1 MEMGATHSLDLTSDV
16 THLVVG
22 CIDTPKYAYVA
33 KERPDIRVL
42 QPGFIDAVKA
52 RWMKGEDVR
61 AELPA
66 LEKEY
71 KCPTFWGLR
80 ICVTG
85 FSDLDLRQSL
95 TKVIEQGGGEYCGD
109 LRQSVTHLV
118 AKEPAGKKYEFALQ
132 WQQKIVG
139 VEWIW
144 MSVQRGM
151 ALEEKLFAATLPPES
166 RGMGAVK
173 VEEVY
178 GVNGLGKRT
187 RGEEQ
192 GGPVGK
198 RKMRRVATETLGERK
213 DEVWADIGGHH
224 VGAGARPPQHEDTPD
239 TVDDVTAE
247 VEESMVHPPTERKL
261 FESDALKDFSGNFI
275 VYGFDQRRVCHG
287 RPL

>member
-1 MEMGATHSLDLTSDV
+1 MGATHSLDLTSDV

-22 CIDTPKYAYVA
+22 RIDTPKYAYVA

-52 RWMKGEDVR
+52 RWMNGEDVR

-66 LEKEY
+66 LEEKY

-85 FSDLDLRQSL
+85 FSDMDVRQSL
-95 TKVIEQGGGEYCGD
+95 TEAIVQGGGEYCGD

-144 MSVQRGM
+144 MSVKRGM
-151 ALEEKLFAATLPPES
+151 ALEEGLFAATLPAES
-166 RGMGAVK
+166 RGVGAVK
-173 VEEVY
+173 VEEVH
-178 GVNGLGKRT
+178 GVHELGKRT

-192 GGPVGK
+192 GGPVGR

-213 DEVWADIGGHH
+213 DEVWADIGGRQ
-224 VGAGARPPQHEDTPD
+224 VDAGVRPVQHGDAPDAADDT
-239 TVDDVTAE
+239 TAE
-247 VEESMVHPPTERKL
+247 VEESIANPPAERKL

-275 VYGFDQRRVCHG
+275 VYGFDQKRVCYG
-287 RPL
+287 